1 MTGAVPTRPPAHLAA
16 ADSAAA
22 APAVVDPG
30 AAEPYWY
37 PLPSTGEAVRRVTEA
52 FVARYGRSPDG
63 VWAAPGRVNVIGEH
77 VDYNA
82 GLALPF
88 ALPHRTFA
96 AVALRADDVVRVRSA
111 QVDGGWEGGLGGVV
125 GLGEVAQH
133 PKGHSALPG
142 AGGVEGWAGYAVGV
156 PWALRQAGF
165 DVPGADIMVDG
176 RVPLGSGLSS
186 SAALECAVALGFDEL
201 AGLGLAGDDAGRTR
215 LVAACRRAETEIV
228 GVPTGGLDQAASL
241 RCRAGHAMLLDC
253 RDFTA
258 ELMPFDLAA
267 VGLELLIIDTRAH
280 HALADGQYG
289 SRRQACE
296 QAARI
301 LGVATLREVPM
312 AGLDAALARLP
323 HAELRRRVRH
333 VVTEI
338 DRVAAAVA
346 LLDAGRIA
354 DVGPLLDAS
363 HASLRDDYEVSCAE
377 LDLACTTAVAA
388 GALGAR
394 MTGGGFGGS
403 AVALVPAGDVERVAA
418 EVAAAFDAAGVTAP
432 VFLRAEAA
440 GPAGRIG

>member
-1 MTGAVPTRPPAHLAA
+1 VNADVSAGGVAWYPAPEIPAVAA
-16 ADSAAA
+16 A
-22 APAVVDPG
+22 
-30 AAEPYWY
+30 
-37 PLPSTGEAVRRVTEA
+37 
-52 FVARYGRSPDG
+52 VARRFEQAYGYAPSG
-63 VWAAPGRVNVIGEH
+63 VWASPGRVNVIGEH

-215 LVAACRRAETEIV
+215 LAAACRRAETEIV

-338 DRVAAAVA
+338 DRVRQVVA
-346 LLDAGRIA
+346 LLKAGHPG
-354 DVGPLLDAS
+354 DVGKLLDGS
-363 HASLRDDYEVSCAE
+363 HHSLRDDYEVSCAE
-377 LDLACTTAVAA
+377 LDLAVEASRRA

-403 AVALVPAGDVERVAA
+403 AIALCRSA
-418 EVAAAFDAAGVTAP
+418 EVETVARRVTDSFAAGESTMP
-432 VFLRAEAA
+432 MFLRATPSAA
-440 GPAGRIG
+440 GSRVA